1 MALLGHGLRPRL
13 RHGDS
18 RGPARPWGAG
28 SGQGHCGC
36 SLWWLHVPGRR
47 GVCQS
52 CAASAVSCRPQVRA
66 EAPARSRG
74 RRCPASGCSPRGRPH
89 APCPPA
95 SPGSLHQPPGP
106 SAPLSLSRRCPE
118 RGGDGHRLGSTRAWG
133 QQEAPRVAPGRRSAR
148 LPPSRR
154 VRVAE
159 PALTDAGAPLLCV
172 PPAHL
177 PLAQPVAR
185 RSGPA
190 PGSRVPVRGL
200 FFPPS
205 PAHVCARSHDTQL
218 SGKEERVSPPP
229 LPPPTHRAHA
239 DPSPVPDGPG
249 IRTRGSGPGQA
260 GIGTGPAR

>member
-13 RHGDS
+13 HHGDS

-118 RGGDGHRLGSTRAWG
+118 RGGDGHRLGSTRARG

-159 PALTDAGAPLLCV
+159 PARAPR
-172 PPAHL
+172 
-177 PLAQPVAR
+177 PLRAASASAAVESFSACR
-185 RSGPA
+185 
-190 PGSRVPVRGL
+190 GSRAASGILLRVGALGVVG
-200 FFPPS
+200 
-205 PAHVCARSHDTQL
+205 ARQVLIS
-218 SGKEERVSPPP
+218 
-229 LPPPTHRAHA
+229 
-239 DPSPVPDGPG
+239 
-249 IRTRGSGPGQA
+249 
-260 GIGTGPAR
+260 